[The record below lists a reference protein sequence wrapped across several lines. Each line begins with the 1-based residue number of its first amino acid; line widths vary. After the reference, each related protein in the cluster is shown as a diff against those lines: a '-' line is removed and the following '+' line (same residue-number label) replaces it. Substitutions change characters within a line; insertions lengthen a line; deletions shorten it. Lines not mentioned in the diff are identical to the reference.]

1 MFGLK
6 KYAQAKTKRFSSDKE
21 RKRHFAIQ
29 KYYSTQSEKAFSVK
43 TKKK

>member
-29 KYYSTQSEKAFSVK
+29 NYYANKNDTAFSVK